1 MLWETKGNRRNT
13 FCLHTHMFIIPN
25 FHFSE
30 RDWVGSCSHHKR
42 GIFLPDFA
50 AFKAKRGGKRTSA
63 TAAARALA
71 AAASGHRRAEE
82 KRPGGAGSCPPFAHS
97 RRESEG
103 EKIAP
108 DQVCEGRGAGEG
120 PGPGRGRDAAGAQA
134 GPALPAGAAGE
145 FCPSL
150 RRLLWLGRGSE
161 GLPAA
166 TSRGRSGAA
175 SPTTAPCTGACAG
188 KETRGARKM
197 PQSPLQGRPGP
208 GAARRGRR
216 GLRWAGGCLRVRP
229 TTSPGSVGRKRG
241 RLFGFSGSTLGK
253 ISRDG
258 AARER
263 ARCQAGEARQLR
275 AGRTEL
281 G

>member
-30 RDWVGSCSHHKR
+30 QDWVGSCSHHKR

-82 KRPGGAGSCPPFAHS
+82 KRPGGAGRCPPFAHS

-120 PGPGRGRDAAGAQA
+120 PGPGKGKVKGCGGGTSWTRSPGR
-134 GPALPAGAAGE
+134 
-145 FCPSL
+145 CR
-150 RRLLWLGRGSE
+150 RRLLPIAPAAPEPCRAGGE

-166 TSRGRSGAA
+166 TLRGRSGAT
-175 SPTTAPCTGACAG
+175 SPTTALYWCVCWEGTPW
-188 KETRGARKM
+188 
-197 PQSPLQGRPGP
+197 SPENAPIPSPR
-208 GAARRGRR
+208 AAASR
-216 GLRWAGGCLRVRP
+216 RWAEGQ
-229 TTSPGSVGRKRG
+229 
-241 RLFGFSGSTLGK
+241 
-253 ISRDG
+253 
-258 AARER
+258 ER
-263 ARCQAGEARQLR
+263 APLG
-275 AGRTEL
+275 GRVSASLPYHVPGFRREET
-281 G
+281 GPAF